1 MSIELQIAIVS
12 GLCVALI
19 VLFLQQIAKTHS
31 LKKDA
36 DALSA
41 RVSEITEKMKKEASH
56 YEDALHAVRRKYD
69 EEIEGQKKKIENLEA
84 MHGRTKWLME
94 RYSDMYE
101 DEKRARE
108 REQRNDYIPGA
119 DAGS

>member
-1 MSIELQIAIVS
+1 MSIELQIALIS

-19 VLFLQQIAKTHS
+19 ILFLQQVAKTHG

-41 RVSEITEKMKKEASH
+41 RVSELSEKMKKEAAH

-69 EEIEGQKKKIENLEA
+69 EEIDGQKKKIESLEA
-84 MHGRTKWLME
+84 THGRTRKLME
-94 RYSDMYE
+94 LYADMYE
-101 DEKRARE
+101 SEIKARE
-108 REQRNDYIPGA
+108 SQDHYPPGVNP
-119 DAGS
+119 GL